1 MSSPLQHIIKNVT
14 RGEDGVWRTIARSSV
29 SYPDQGHDTCHGVED
44 DSFWFAHRNRCIAAL
59 IRHDPPDRSLPFA
72 DVGGGN
78 GYVASMVKELGYD
91 VVLVEPGASGIAHA
105 RERGI
110 DDLVQASI
118 VDLDIEPGKLG
129 AIGLFDVLEHIEHP
143 GDALRSLRD
152 MLADGGK
159 IYATVPAHG
168 WLWSSADAEA
178 GHFRRYTTGQLEALL
193 ARSGFNVGLCSYY
206 FWPLPL
212 PMFLLRALPERVRLR
227 RAPRP
232 RAVRVGSE
240 HRRRGRLPEWLLSF
254 EVNALG
260 RGRRVPFGASCVV
273 VATKHAVMRG

>member
-1 MSSPLQHIIKNVT
+1 MPSSLRQIIKNVT
-14 RGEDGVWRTIARSSV
+14 PGEDGVWRTTAQSGV

-78 GYVASMVKELGYD
+78 GYVASMVKDLGFD

-110 DDLVQASI
+110 GKLVQASI

-212 PMFLLRALPERVRLR
+212 PMFLLRALPERLRLR

-240 HRRRGRLPEWLLSF
+240 HRRRGRLLEWLLSF
-254 EVNALG
+254 EAEALG
-260 RGRRVPFGASCVV
+260 RGRRVPFGASCIV
-273 VATKHAVMRG
+273 VATKPAAIGG

>member
-1 MSSPLQHIIKNVT
+1 MPAALQEFIKNVS
-14 RGEDGVWRTIARSSV
+14 RGEDGVWRTTAQSGV

-44 DSFWFAHRNRCIAAL
+44 DSFWFAHRNRCISAL
-59 IRHDPPDRSLPFA
+59 IGHDPPDRGLPFA

-78 GYVASMVKELGYD
+78 GYVASMVKDLGFH

-110 DDLVQASI
+110 GELVQASI
-118 VDLDIEPGKLG
+118 VDLEIQPGRLG

-143 GDALRSLRD
+143 DGALRSLRD

-168 WLWSSADAEA
+168 WLWSSADSEA
-178 GHFRRYTTGQLEALL
+178 GHYRRYTTRQLEALF
-193 ARSGFNVGLCSYY
+193 SECGFDVGLCSYY

-212 PMFLLRALPERVRLR
+212 PMFLLRGLPERMRLR
-227 RAPRP
+227 KAPKP
-232 RAVRVGSE
+232 REARVGSE
-240 HRRRGRLPEWLLSF
+240 HRHHSRFLRWLLSF
-254 EVNALG
+254 EVSALG
-260 RGRRVPFGASCVV
+260 RGHRVPFGASCIV
-273 VATKHAVMRG
+273 VATKHAVSRA